1 MKKFILIFTLFVG
14 SFGFAQQE
22 IKLDIGDALVIR
34 GLEFSYER
42 YLTDDSSFGVSA
54 LFNLEKEGV
63 TFRYNE
69 NMVITPYYRHYF
81 TTNEQLNFFGEGF
94 FGINSGK
101 KEAIK
106 DSGDYDKG
114 YGNLVV
120 LEEGEYEGG
129 YTGFP
134 QFGVAFDV
142 RNGDFLAMDVHEWH
156 CNTKI
161 KPVSKD
167 YSRVSL
173 VAYLRNN
180 MIKCKGL
187 KIE

>member
-1 MKKFILIFTLFVG
+1 MKKNILLFTLFIG

-22 IKLDIGDALVIR
+22 IKLDIGDAIVIR

-106 DSGDYDKG
+106 DSGNYDVKFTDG
-114 YGNLVV
+114 AL
-120 LEEGEYEGG
+120 
-129 YTGFP
+129 
-134 QFGVAFDV
+134 GVAVGAKYIASGGLVIDFYGGV
-142 RNGDFLAMDVHEWH
+142 GRNLFGSNSPILLPR
-156 CNTKI
+156 I
-161 KPVSKD
+161 
-167 YSRVSL
+167 
-173 VAYLRNN
+173 
-180 MIKCKGL
+180 GL
-187 KIE
+187 NIGWRF